1 VLGCLQASTHR
12 AGFGADCLGAVK
24 AATAVQLSDMRADS
38 ALYSACAAYA
48 EARCPEQLAAASS
61 EGAHDLPV
69 RGVPTRRRMGV
80 VFECVHDDL
89 AQVRATARARATARV
104 RY

>member
-1 VLGCLQASTHR
+1 
-12 AGFGADCLGAVK
+12 
-24 AATAVQLSDMRADS
+24 
-38 ALYSACAAYA
+38 
-48 EARCPEQLAAASS
+48 
-61 EGAHDLPV
+61 
-69 RGVPTRRRMGV
+69 MGV